1 LDSHATLINS
11 GESAVKIKYVTA
23 AIILA
28 LVCAVSVLLTSC
40 AHGPTKET
48 LEAVMALKKI
58 QAATQVGVS
67 YQQYGLLLIEAKAK
81 TNEAT
86 AALPDG
92 ALKTDLTT
100 TMDSYADAGTVWG
113 IKIQRYSLH
122 DDGSEPD
129 KSLIAKYQIP
139 VAPDKYTKRFA
150 VDADDALQIIWRR
163 ADTHLA
169 EVSKLVGQ
177 EPVKP

>member
-1 LDSHATLINS
+1 MR
-11 GESAVKIKYVTA
+11 IKSLSA

-28 LVCAVSVLLTSC
+28 LSGAVSVLLTSC

-48 LEAVMALKKI
+48 LEAVAALKKI

-100 TMDSYADAGTVWG
+100 AMDSYADAGTVWG

-122 DDGSEPD
+122 DDTQPD
-129 KSLIAKYQIP
+129 KSLIDKYQMP
-139 VAPDKYTKRFA
+139 VVPVKYFKRA
-150 VDADDALQIIWRR
+150 EVDGDEALQIIWRR
-163 ADTHLA
+163 ADTHLTQI
-169 EVSKLVGQ
+169 SKFLADT
-177 EPVKP
+177 K

>member
-1 LDSHATLINS
+1 MR
-11 GESAVKIKYVTA
+11 IKPLSA

-28 LVCAVSVLLTSC
+28 LSGAVSVLLTSC

-48 LEAVMALKKI
+48 LDAVAALKKI

-86 AALPDG
+86 AKLPDG

-100 TMDSYADAGTVWG
+100 AMDSYADAGTVWG
-113 IKIQRYSLH
+113 IKIQRYSLYG
-122 DDGSEPD
+122 DGSEPD
-129 KSLIAKYQIP
+129 KSLIAKYQLP
-139 VAPDKYTKRFA
+139 VAPDKYTKRVS
-150 VDADDALQIIWRR
+150 VDGDDALQIIWRR
-163 ADTHLA
+163 ADTHLTQ
-169 EVSKLVGQ
+169 VSKFLSDT
-177 EPVKP
+177 K